1 MSFEY
6 SLPWF
11 LELCI
16 AFFEAPLL
24 IIYLFNCT
32 GSQLQHSVSS
42 AFIVACKL
50 LVAACEIQ
58 FFDQDQPRPP
68 ALAAQN
74 AREVPV
80 YCFLNLYN

>member
-1 MSFEY
+1 MMSIEY

-58 FFDQDQPRPP
+58 FFDQGSTQTPC
-68 ALAAQN
+68 LSSSECQGSSSLLL
-74 AREVPV
+74 
-80 YCFLNLYN
+80 FKFI